1 MAIYLNNTTIKR
13 GNSGIPIEVVGIDTN
28 DATAIASDIKAG
40 KTAYVKDKKITGNCS
55 TVYSG
60 SNLNLLSTPMVQGTN
75 LILESPITAPTYLES
90 GSKIAIRNDEPDLKP
105 ENIVQGKTIV
115 GVTGTAPIN
124 QIYAGEIVPPSELGK
139 IGDIYIK
146 YTA

>member
-13 GNSGIPIEVVGIDTN
+13 GNSGIPIEIVGTDTN
-28 DATAIASDIKAG
+28 DATAIASDIKKG
-40 KTAYVKDKKITGNCS
+40 KTAYVKDKKIIGDCETIL
-55 TVYSG
+55 SG
-60 SNLNLLSTPMVQGTN
+60 SSFTLLSTPMVQGTN

>member
-13 GNSGIPIEVVGIDTN
+13 GNSGIPIEIVGTDTN

-105 ENIVQGKTIV
+105 ENIVKGKTIV